1 MIEFTTVAR
10 PYAKALFDLAKEK
23 KQTQNWQKGLAEL
36 AWLIQQPQ
44 VLSLI
49 NQTETNA
56 TDKANQLV
64 EIIQDSDAV
73 KSVEFKNF
81 IQVLAQE
88 KRLVVLPEIYRQFQ
102 NLILEQDNIKLAV
115 IYTAYDISD
124 DEQKQE
130 IIEYLEQHFNTQLQ
144 ASFKTVPDLI
154 GGIKVE
160 VGDVVLDLSVQGKLQ
175 NLYATMTN

>member
-36 AWLIQQPQ
+36 AWLIEQPKI
-44 VLSLI
+44 LGLI
-49 NQTETNA
+49 DQAETNA
-56 TDKANQLV
+56 ADKANQLF
-64 EIIQDSDAV
+64 ELIQDSDAA
-73 KSVEFKNF
+73 KSIEFKNF
-81 IQVLAQE
+81 LQVLAQE
-88 KRLVVLPEIYRQFQ
+88 KRLVVLPEIYQQFQ
-102 NLILEQDNIKLAV
+102 NLILEQDNIKPAV
-115 IYTAYDISD
+115 IYTAYDISN
-124 DEQKQE
+124 DEQKQK
-130 IIEYLEQHFNTQLQ
+130 IIKDLEQHFNTQLQ

-175 NLYATMTN
+175 NLYTAMTN

>member
-130 IIEYLEQHFNTQLQ
+130 IIEDLEQHFNTQLQ